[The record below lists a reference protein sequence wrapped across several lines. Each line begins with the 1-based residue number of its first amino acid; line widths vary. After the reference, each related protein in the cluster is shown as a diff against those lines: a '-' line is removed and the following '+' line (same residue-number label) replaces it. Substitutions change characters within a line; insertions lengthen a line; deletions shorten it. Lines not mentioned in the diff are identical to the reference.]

1 MFDLLLLGAPQ
12 IAGPDG
18 PVTGRGVQRRRVGI
32 LALLGCAPGHVLSRD
47 KLIAL
52 LWPESPTDTARH
64 RLSVALHELRR
75 TLGEEAVV
83 SRGDDVFLN
92 SSLVR
97 ADVAEFESSCHSSD
111 WARATDVYR
120 GPLLDG
126 FFLDGAPEFE
136 RWAEEA
142 RARYARM
149 YASALDQRADAC
161 A

>member
-18 PVTGRGVQRRRVGI
+18 PLTGRGVQRRRVAI

-52 LWPESPTDTARH
+52 LWPESRADTARH

-75 TLGEEAVV
+75 TLGEEAVL
-83 SRGDDVFLN
+83 SRGDDVCLA
-92 SSLVR
+92 SSVVR
-97 ADVAEFESSCHSSD
+97 VDVAQFENSCNASD
-111 WARATDVYR
+111 WKRATDVYR

-126 FFLDGAPEFE
+126 FFL
-136 RWAEEA
+136 
-142 RARYARM
+142 
-149 YASALDQRADAC
+149 
-161 A
+161 